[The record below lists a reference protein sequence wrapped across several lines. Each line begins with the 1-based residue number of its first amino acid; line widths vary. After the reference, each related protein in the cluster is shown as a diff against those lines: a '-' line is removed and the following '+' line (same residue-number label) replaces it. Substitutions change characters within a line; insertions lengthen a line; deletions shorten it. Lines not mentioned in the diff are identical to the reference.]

1 MLMTDSDIQQALKDK
16 TLEIANISEDSFKSL
31 AYVARLGKRALIGG
45 QNKEINLNNDN
56 SIILKAGDFVLFNTE
71 ESFKLSDKIAG
82 HIGMSSYYARKGL
95 ILLAGMHIDPE
106 WDGHLVLGAYNAS
119 PREIVLDYLSNLIV
133 IEFHQLTKAP
143 NITAKKNPEQRK
155 GLLPKMDKD
164 FLRTL
169 ETQSLSELGKEIRE
183 LTISVSGL
191 DKDTKALK
199 WVMGTSIA
207 VMTLGFAFIGMM
219 IALKDNF

>member
-1 MLMTDSDIQQALKDK
+1 MLMTDNDIQQALKDG
-16 TLEIANISEDSFKSL
+16 TLKITNLSDDSFKSL

-45 QNKEINLNNDN
+45 QYKEINLDDDN
-56 SIILKAGDFVLFNTE
+56 SITLNAGDFVLFNTE

-106 WDGHLVLGAYNAS
+106 WEGHLVLGAYNAS
-119 PREIVLDYLSNLIV
+119 PREIVLDYLSNMIV
-133 IEFHQLTKAP
+133 IEFHQLTQAP
-143 NITAKKNPEQRK
+143 AITAKKNVEQRK

-169 ETQSLSELGKEIRE
+169 ETQSLSELGKEIRA
-183 LTISVSGL
+183 LTISVGGL
-191 DKDTKALK
+191 DKDMKAFK
-199 WVMGTSIA
+199 WVMGIGL
-207 VMTLGFAFIGMM
+207 VFIGLL
-219 IALKDNF
+219 IALKGTI